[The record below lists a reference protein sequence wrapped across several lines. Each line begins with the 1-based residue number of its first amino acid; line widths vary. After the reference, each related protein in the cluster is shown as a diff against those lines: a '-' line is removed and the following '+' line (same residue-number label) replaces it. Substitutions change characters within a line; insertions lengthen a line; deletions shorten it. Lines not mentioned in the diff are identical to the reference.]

1 MSVKLSKEKKKKHQ
15 QSEDI
20 PETEAENTETETE
33 ETLEQESQPEE
44 KAEEVSE
51 KSAADKAAE
60 EEKNRFLRLMADF
73 ENYKRRTQAEKEGL
87 YSMAIGDAVLEF
99 IPALDNLERAL
110 QYAEDSSLKKGVEMV
125 YNQMLS
131 SLKKLGVSSFG
142 EKGDQFDPN
151 LHEAIMHSEEEGV
164 EPNTITEV
172 MQKGYKTENKVI
184 RHALVK
190 VAN

>member
-131 SLKKLGVSSFG
+131 ALKKLGVSSFG